1 LAVSF
6 YGSPRTTS
14 DVDVMV
20 ALEGGGGEKLRV
32 IEALQ
37 CAGLEVDEGKVD
49 AALASGYNIA
59 TFEDGASPYS
69 VDVIF
74 SPDKLDKRSGR
85 VAGLD
90 TFLQLPEG
98 LVLAKLRMVNY
109 HPTSWVASCFI
120 DQTRSPLTPGG
131 ASRWEGEG
139 TEVTVSTRVVDL
151 ACPMPIE
158 IRSLLKIFQPFGASS
173 TRQDGW
179 SSRHGWIKDMVFQ
192 SCRGCVIYACC
203 SRDWDEAPDH
213 KVGSDCAY
221 C

>member
-1 LAVSF
+1 MLEGYDGLVRRLIRCLSGSGLDYAFTGALAVSF

-20 ALEGGGGEKLRV
+20 ALESGGGEKLRV

-37 CAGLEVDEGKVD
+37 CAGLEVDERKVD

-69 VDVIF
+69 VDIIF

-98 LVLAKLRMVNY
+98 LVLAKLRMIRATIPRERAVKDEDDIRAILAF
-109 HPTSWVASCFI
+109 TDVDLEAV
-120 DQTRSPLTPGG
+120 RRK
-131 ASRWEGEG
+131 AEREG
-139 TEVTVSTRVVDL
+139 TLDILEHL
-151 ACPMPIE
+151 
-158 IRSLLKIFQPFGASS
+158 IR
-173 TRQDGW
+173 
-179 SSRHGWIKDMVFQ
+179 
-192 SCRGCVIYACC
+192 
-203 SRDWDEAPDH
+203 
-213 KVGSDCAY
+213 
-221 C
+221 